1 MSTRHKER
9 WLEALDLASRADN
22 HQRWRDA
29 TSRVYYAVYHIT
41 CTFVMVRAD
50 DINSNHARVLSELR
64 KAGHGRA
71 ANRYSSLLQLRTAAD
86 YKEHARFT
94 RMNLDT
100 ALQHARAIFG
110 FLGIDMKDEMPAAE
124 ESEETHSAELRLVR
138 EPR

>member
-9 WLEALDLASRADN
+9 WLEALDLARRADN
-22 HQRWRDA
+22 RQRWRDA
-29 TSRVYYAVYHIT
+29 TSRVYYSVYHVA
-41 CTFVMVRAD
+41 CAVVNVPAD
-50 DINSNHARVLSELR
+50 DANSNHARVLNELK

-71 ANRYSSLLQLRTAAD
+71 ANRYSSLLRLRTTAD
-86 YKEHARFT
+86 YKDHERFT

-110 FLGIDMKDEMPAAE
+110 FLGVDMKDESPAAE
-124 ESEETHSAELRLVR
+124 ERNETPSAELRLVR